1 MQVFVPYDN
10 PFDVAQVLD
19 RKRLNKQIV
28 ECGQIL
34 RAIADEHAPWAH
46 HPVVAMWK
54 DYSFWLFN
62 YMNVLICYRDGRILA
77 ATQIGRQCLKIR
89 NDLRS

>member
-1 MQVFVPYDN
+1 MQVFVPYID
-10 PFDVAQVLD
+10 PFLTACALD
-19 RKRLNKQIV
+19 KRRLNKQII

-34 RAIADEHAPWAH
+34 RAIADEHASWAH

-62 YMNVLICYRDGRILA
+62 YMNVFFISRWL
-77 ATQIGRQCLKIR
+77 
-89 NDLRS
+89 